1 MVEIKCG
8 ENEPLMMQVDPLAP
22 LALTCHIPFKSKEQK
37 VLLPK
42 INFGNSQ
49 NKIAS
54 KEKTRKGI
62 VSLMKW

>member
-22 LALTCHIPFKSKEQK
+22 LALTCHIPFNSKEQK

-54 KEKTRKGI
+54 K
-62 VSLMKW
+62 

>member
-1 MVEIKCG
+1 MQIDNVWLMVEIKCG

-22 LALTCHIPFKSKEQK
+22 LALTCHIPFNSKEQK

-54 KEKTRKGI
+54 K
-62 VSLMKW
+62 